1 MSFWVR
7 EDGKCVQFLALGD
20 LTLGEIHCFSQGQAI
35 SMKASEK
42 TAIATVSL
50 MGNVFGTVQ
59 CPQAWQ
65 RLTIFETTFVN
76 KKAESNEEKGKVVPT
91 AHTVIGHN
99 FPLLHENCQAKP
111 MSVVFVHWE
120 EQSLESK
127 GVNIFC
133 VLLGSFV
140 AVAIF
145 FKEQREDVRVKKK
158 IGFTST
164 SLCLSPLPLT
174 KCPKPK
180 INQRTVEPF

>member
-1 MSFWVR
+1 M
-7 EDGKCVQFLALGD
+7 
-20 LTLGEIHCFSQGQAI
+20 
-35 SMKASEK
+35 
-42 TAIATVSL
+42 
-50 MGNVFGTVQ
+50 Q
-59 CPQAWQ
+59 CPPAWQ
-65 RLTIFETTFVN
+65 RFAIFGMAFVN
-76 KKAESNEEKGKVVPT
+76 KKPESNEEKGKVVPT
-91 AHTVIGHN
+91 LAVKRHN

-158 IGFTST
+158 LV
-164 SLCLSPLPLT
+164 SLPQVCACRRSL
-174 KCPKPK
+174 
-180 INQRTVEPF
+180 